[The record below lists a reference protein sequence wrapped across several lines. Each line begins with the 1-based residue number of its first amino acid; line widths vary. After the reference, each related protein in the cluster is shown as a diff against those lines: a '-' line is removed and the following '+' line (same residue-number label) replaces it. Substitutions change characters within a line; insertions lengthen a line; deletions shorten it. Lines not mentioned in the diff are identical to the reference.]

1 MHPLETYNNKPLD
14 DKQLQEVRILLRS
27 DPKLWRTHGN
37 VAEWS
42 REKALANVPQRTLQ
56 YECVQAGI
64 QHMRN
69 NFLKDGSSE
78 LERMMVEQIITHW
91 LHLGTTS
98 ERIASL
104 NSTKE
109 NLDELARLEA
119 HYSQD
124 QVRFNRAI
132 TLLTR
137 TRKLLMELELTRRDR
152 FTRTKHFSWENSF
165 EPEFEGN
172 LDFDIPNPAPEQE
185 DKAPTRPEQIQ
196 VETVAE
202 QPSPVQTPRPAR
214 EPRAKPAVP
223 KLPVLTPRPNGGFYP
238 EFPGV
243 EKGSQLEI
251 WHQAHYEEKIRNLS
265 RDRINESEL

>member
-64 QHMRN
+64 QHMRT

-172 LDFDIPNPAPEQE
+172 LDFDIPNPAPEPVAAE
-185 DKAPTRPEQIQ
+185 SEAHE
-196 VETVAE
+196 VETILDGEMIEEAESEEE
-202 QPSPVQTPRPAR
+202 QPSPIAETPKAAR
-214 EPRAKPAVP
+214 AKKEKPAVSEVFIARP
-223 KLPVLTPRPNGGFYP
+223 KPELTKDQRR
-238 EFPGV
+238 
-243 EKGSQLEI
+243 QLEVSEELERI
-251 WHQAHYEEKIRNLS
+251 RLHTIRHQY
-265 RDRINESEL
+265 